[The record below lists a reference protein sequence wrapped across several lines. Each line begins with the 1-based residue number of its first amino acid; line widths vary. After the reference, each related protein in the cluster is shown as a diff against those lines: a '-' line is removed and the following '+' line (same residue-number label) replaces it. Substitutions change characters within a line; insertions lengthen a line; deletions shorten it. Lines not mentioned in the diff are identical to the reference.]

1 MSNSKG
7 YKTSLNIFQNLPKN
21 NWKLRR
27 SLKKIMK
34 IFIFSQ
40 QMLGP
45 SFEIFA
51 DKDSFYLQ
59 YQLSAR
65 YQFICIHEWNSRLSH
80 MVWDFLIWTS
90 DSRPRLAR
98 DPWQCKVTFH
108 NSWTII
114 DPKLFYWLWCNFFAV
129 ETYKMLNIC
138 LEI

>member
-1 MSNSKG
+1 
-7 YKTSLNIFQNLPKN
+7 
-21 NWKLRR
+21 
-27 SLKKIMK
+27 MK

-45 SFEIFA
+45 SFEIFV

-98 DPWQCKVTFH
+98 DPWQCIASRLQLCSVRKNNMVTSLATFFFTTSSLM
-108 NSWTII
+108 NINLSRNCCR
-114 DPKLFYWLWCNFFAV
+114 LFLQCCAGATK
-129 ETYKMLNIC
+129 TYLKSRHC
-138 LEI
+138 